1 MIVLGSPVM
10 TNNFIYMFIYI
21 FTIKETNRLVS
32 IILTIIIS
40 NLFQWRQEK
49 V

>member
-10 TNNFIYMFIYI
+10 TNNFIYMYVL
-21 FTIKETNRLVS
+21 TIKETNRLVS